1 MTDMQVRPLDPPRQR
16 NRPCE
21 PLPNPKNLLFFCT
34 SWAVSILYKTE
45 LLIIFRSSDRS
56 DAHLASRDAVLT
68 TPKHARAR

>member
-1 MTDMQVRPLDPPRQR
+1 MTDMQVRPSIHRVSAR
-16 NRPCE
+16 RPCE

>member
-1 MTDMQVRPLDPPRQR
+1 MTDMQVRPSIHRVSAYT
-16 NRPCE
+16 
-21 PLPNPKNLLFFCT
+21 PLAAANPKNLLFFCT